1 VDPLAKDYPYV
12 SPYNFVENNPLNMVD
27 PDGMAPTWIPSNPAQ
42 MLSKGLS
49 DMVVAVGRFF
59 DMVIGTVKG
68 WFGAGVK
75 PAPGVSV
82 GGEVSI
88 SVKGNFES
96 WLSPT
101 WSGGVRTEPIIK
113 YDFRFEPYLR
123 VEGEVP
129 IDKFEFGY
137 EHKINPV
144 TSEISDKQTLGLRGS
159 DLKVSH
165 ENLIHLQNLIQKN

>member
-1 VDPLAKDYPYV
+1 
-12 SPYNFVENNPLNMVD
+12 
-27 PDGMAPTWIPSNPAQ
+27 
-42 MLSKGLS
+42 
-49 DMVVAVGRFF
+49 MVVAVGRFF

-68 WFGAGVK
+68 WFGAGAR

-88 SVKGNFES
+88 SIEGNFES

-101 WSGGVRTEPIIK
+101 WSGGVRTEPIIN
-113 YDFRFEPYLR
+113 YDFKFEPYLR

-144 TSEISDKQTLGLRGS
+144 TGEISDKQTFGLRGS
-159 DLKVSH
+159 DLKVFH
-165 ENLIHLQNLIQKN
+165 EKSNSPSEPDSEQLGLEAVQEIDLGILYMEFGVENTDEFSK